1 VSFKLKIGGRLALG
15 FLGTLVLVGLVIGYA
30 TVQIGRANDDTVIVR
45 DDRAPSAYASLRL
58 SAATIAT
65 ANALRGFIITRDSVL
80 REQWAAKWAQI
91 DQLTATL
98 DGLAAHFDSQEDR
111 DTWKELRA
119 TLPAFK
125 EAQATV
131 LKTAESA
138 EPAVSAEALRS
149 KVLPLFTT
157 VQTLLVGK
165 DGDSGLAGRQAGL
178 LTAGL
183 VSVGD
188 RVGTAT
194 LASVYGLSAILLVGC
209 AIAWLTA
216 RAITVPLGRLTT
228 VLRQMADGKFDS
240 DVPATGRTDEIGDVA
255 RAALVFKDNGLAN
268 ITLREE
274 QERAR
279 RQAELDKKA
288 LLHQMANDFD
298 RAIGGIVGTVS
309 SASTQLQAAAQT
321 LAGTA
326 EETSNQSTVVA
337 AASEEA
343 SANVQGVASAAEELS
358 ASVAEISRQ
367 VDESARIAAEAMAST
382 GATSVKVQRL
392 SQAATKIGAIVEL
405 ITAIAGQTNLL
416 ALNATIEAARAGEA
430 GRGFA
435 VVAAEVKGLAEQ
447 TSKATGEIA
456 SQIAEIQE
464 STNASAVAINE
475 IQAIVQRLNAISS
488 SIASAVEEQGS
499 ATKEITRSVHHASQG
514 TQDVSANITSVTRA
528 AEEASAASTQ
538 VLGAATEL
546 SRQSETLQSEVGR
559 FLATVRA
566 A

>member
-1 VSFKLKIGGRLALG
+1 MSFRLKIAGRLALG
-15 FLGTLVLVGLVIGYA
+15 FLGILVLVGLVIGYA
-30 TVQIGRANDDTVIVR
+30 TVQIGKANDDTVIVR
-45 DDRAPSAYASLRL
+45 DARAPSAYASLRL

-65 ANALRGFIITRDSVL
+65 ANALRGFIITRDPAL
-80 REQWAAKWAQI
+80 RGQWAAKWAQI

-98 DGLAAHFDSQEDR
+98 DGLAARFDSEDK
-111 DTWKELRA
+111 DTWKDLRA

-125 EAQATV
+125 EAQAAV

-138 EPAVSAEALRS
+138 EPVVSAEALRS

-178 LTAGL
+178 LTVGL
-183 VSVGD
+183 LSVGD

-194 LASVYGLSAILLVGC
+194 LASVYGLSIILLVGC
-209 AIAWLTA
+209 GIAWFTA
-216 RAITVPLGRLTT
+216 RAITVPLGRLTA

-240 DVPATGRTDEIGDVA
+240 DVPAAGRTDEIGDVA

-268 ITLREE
+268 IRLRAE
-274 QERAR
+274 QEHAR

-288 LLHQMANDFD
+288 LLQQMANDFD

-326 EETSNQSTVVA
+326 EETSNQSCAVA

-343 SANVQGVASAAEELS
+343 SANVQGIASAAEELS

-367 VDESARIAAEAMAST
+367 VDESARIAAEATAST

-392 SQAATKIGAIVEL
+392 AQAATKIGAIVEL

-456 SQIAEIQE
+456 SQITEIQE

-475 IQAIVQRLNAISS
+475 IQAIVQRLNSISS

-499 ATKEITRSVHHASQG
+499 ATKEIARSVHHASRG
-514 TQDVSANITSVTRA
+514 THDVSANITSVTRA
-528 AEEASAASTQ
+528 AEEASAASSQ

-546 SRQSETLQSEVGR
+546 SRQSETLQAEVGR

>member
-1 VSFKLKIGGRLALG
+1 VSFKLKIAGRLAMG

-30 TVQIGRANDDTVIVR
+30 TVQIGKANDDTVIVR
-45 DDRAPSAYASLRL
+45 DARAPSAYASLRL

-65 ANALRGFIITRDSVL
+65 ANALRGFIITRDPAL
-80 REQWAAKWAQI
+80 RGQWAAKWAQI

-98 DGLAAHFDSQEDR
+98 DGLAAQFNSQEDR
-111 DTWKELRA
+111 DTWKDLRA

-125 EAQATV
+125 EVQATV

-188 RVGTAT
+188 RVGKAT
-194 LASVYGLSAILLVGC
+194 LASVYGLSMILLVGC
-209 AIAWLTA
+209 AIAWFTA
-216 RAITVPLGRLTT
+216 RAITVPLGRLTA
-228 VLRQMADGKFDS
+228 VLSQMAGGKFDS

-268 ITLREE
+268 IRLREE

-279 RQAELDKKA
+279 RQAELDRKA
-288 LLHQMANDFD
+288 LLQQMANDFD

-326 EETSNQSTVVA
+326 EETSNQSSAVA

-343 SANVQGVASAAEELS
+343 SANVQGIASAAEELS
-358 ASVAEISRQ
+358 SSVAEISRQ

-392 SQAATKIGAIVEL
+392 AQAATKIGAIVEL
-405 ITAIAGQTNLL
+405 ITAIAKQTNLL

-435 VVAAEVKGLAEQ
+435 VVAAEVKGLADQ

-456 SQIAEIQE
+456 SQITEIQE

-499 ATKEITRSVHHASQG
+499 ATKEIARSVHHASQG
-514 TQDVSANITSVTRA
+514 THDVSSNITSVTRA

-546 SRQSETLQSEVGR
+546 SRQSETLQGEVGR